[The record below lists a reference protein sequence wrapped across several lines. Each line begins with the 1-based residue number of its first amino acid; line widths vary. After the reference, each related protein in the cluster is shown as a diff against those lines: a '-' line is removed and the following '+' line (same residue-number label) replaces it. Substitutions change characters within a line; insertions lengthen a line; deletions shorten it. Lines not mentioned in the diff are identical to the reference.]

1 MTDLLIEA
9 LVAGILLGGVYGLIA
24 LGLNIIY
31 GVLDII
37 NFAHGAMMMT
47 GMYLTFWLFQTF
59 ADRPLSQHPYHGPC
73 LVHFRSSGLPLSARP
88 DAWQGAAKSV
98 SRDVGTVPSSHE
110 CGPGHLLS
118 RLSHHSKTAYGQDV
132 IQIGPAFIPVTRIFT
147 FAVAVAATGL
157 LLLIFQR
164 TQLGRS
170 IRAVAQQ
177 QDGAALCGIDVRHVY
192 TLAFALGS
200 ACVGIAGAAVT
211 PFFYISPTVGDV
223 FNVASFVVVVLGGL
237 GSMTGS
243 LLGGLILGV
252 TVSLG
257 AAFLPGSFKEVLMFG
272 IFLGVLLFPPD
283 RLVRGAKYDDDD
295 SGHSS

>member
-59 ADRPLSQHPYHGPC
+59 GIDPYLSILITGPALFIFGAVVYRFLLDPMRGKALQNQF
-73 LVHFRSSGLPLSARP
+73 LVTLGLSLLLTNAAQVIFSPDFRTI
-88 DAWQGAAKSV
+88 Q
-98 SRDVGTVPSSHE
+98 T
-110 CGPGHLLS
+110 
-118 RLSHHSKTAYGQDV
+118 TYGQDV
-132 IQIGPAFIPVTRIFT
+132 FQIGPAFIPLTRIFT
-147 FAVAVAATGL
+147 FAAAVAATGF
-157 LLLIFQR
+157 LLLIFQQTR
-164 TQLGRS
+164 LGRS

-177 QDGAALCGIDVRHVY
+177 QDGAALCGINVRHVY

-252 TVSLG
+252 TVSIG

-272 IFLGVLLFPPD
+272 IFLGVLLFRPTG
-283 RLVRGAKYDDDD
+283 LLGSKI
-295 SGHSS
+295 

>member
-1 MTDLLIEA
+1 MTDLLIET
-9 LVAGILLGGVYGLIA
+9 LVAGVLLGGVYGLIA

-59 ADRPLSQHPYHGPC
+59 GIDPYLSILITGPALFIFGAAVYRFLLDPMRGKALQNQF
-73 LVHFRSSGLPLSARP
+73 LVTLGLSLLLTNAAQVIFSPDFRSI
-88 DAWQGAAKSV
+88 Q
-98 SRDVGTVPSSHE
+98 
-110 CGPGHLLS
+110 
-118 RLSHHSKTAYGQDV
+118 TAYGQEV
-132 IQIGPAFIPVTRIFT
+132 IQIGPAFIPLTRVFT
-147 FAVAVAATGL
+147 FATAVAATGL

-164 TQLGRS
+164 TRLGRS

-177 QDGAALCGIDVRHVY
+177 QDGAALCGINVRHVY

-237 GSMTGS
+237 GSMAGS

-252 TVSLG
+252 TVSVG

-272 IFLGVLLFPPD
+272 IFLGVLLFRPTG
-283 RLVRGAKYDDDD
+283 LMGSKT
-295 SGHSS
+295 